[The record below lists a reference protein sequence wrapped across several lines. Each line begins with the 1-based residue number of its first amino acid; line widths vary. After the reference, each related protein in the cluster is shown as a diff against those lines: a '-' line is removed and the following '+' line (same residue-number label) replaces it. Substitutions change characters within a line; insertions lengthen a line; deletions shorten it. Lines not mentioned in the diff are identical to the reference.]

1 VALLVILN
9 QLRYSVIEVH
19 LHLADVAQL
28 VISPFSNPNRLFS
41 RLVLVAYPSTRQNLL
56 LGKVLRSCGVRSG

>member
-1 VALLVILN
+1 MALLVILN

-19 LHLADVAQL
+19 PHLADVAQL
-28 VISPFSNPNRLFS
+28 VISPFSDPNRLFS
-41 RLVLVAYPSTRQNLL
+41 YLVLVVYPATRQNLS